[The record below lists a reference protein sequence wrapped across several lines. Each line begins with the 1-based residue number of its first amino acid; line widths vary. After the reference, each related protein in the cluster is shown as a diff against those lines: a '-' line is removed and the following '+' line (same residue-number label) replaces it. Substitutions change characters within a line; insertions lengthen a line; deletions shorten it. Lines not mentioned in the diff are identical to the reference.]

1 MKKNSLKKII
11 VLGITIIVF
20 SYAVKNII
28 INPYYSGFN
37 EAYADSITSNEADF
51 KFDAAT
57 GTITKYIGNQTDIV
71 IPSTINGQAVTSIG
85 INAFADC
92 SKLIKIIIPDCI
104 TSIGNNAFGN
114 CVNLENIIVKHNNK
128 YYTSV
133 DGVLFNKLKTEIIK
147 YPEGKKD
154 TSYSIPKSVSSIG
167 DGSFILSHNLTSIE
181 IPNSVKSIGERTFNG
196 CSDLT
201 SINIPDSVTNIGDN
215 AFGHCNKL
223 ISINIPDGVTSI
235 SGSEFSDCIGLK
247 SITIPNSVV
256 SIKNSA
262 FYGCSSLESVTIPS
276 SVTSIG
282 SGAFYSCSSLANITI
297 PNGTTSIE
305 KYAFYECVGL
315 TTVTIP
321 NSVTSIGTNAF
332 AGCSNAMFY
341 LESEKTKELLLRPDP
356 NSTTYVES
364 NRIVL
369 K

>member
-1 MKKNSLKKII
+1 MKKSTLKKII
-11 VLGITIIVF
+11 VLGITIIVV
-20 SYAVKNII
+20 SYVVKNIVI
-28 INPYYSGFN
+28 DRYYLSSN
-37 EAYADSITSNEADF
+37 EEYGDSISSNEDDF

-57 GTITKYIGNQTDIV
+57 GTIIKYNGNQTDVV
-71 IPSTINGQAVTSIG
+71 IPSTINGQSVTSIG

-104 TSIGNNAFGN
+104 TSIGTNAFGN
-114 CVNLENIIVKHNNK
+114 CANLENIIVKHNNK

-154 TSYSIPKSVSSIG
+154 TSCNIPKSVSSIG
-167 DGSFILSHNLTSIE
+167 DGSFILSRNLTSIA
-181 IPNSVKSIGERTFNG
+181 IPSSVKSIGERAFNG
-196 CSDLT
+196 CSGLT
-201 SINIPDSVTNIGDN
+201 SINIPDGVTNIGDN

-223 ISINIPDGVTSI
+223 MSIKIPSGVTNI

-256 SIKNSA
+256 SIGNSA
-262 FYGCSSLESVTIPS
+262 FYGCSSLESITIPS

-282 SGAFYSCSSLANITI
+282 SGAFYSCGSLANITI

-305 KYAFYECVGL
+305 KYAFYECGGL

-332 AGCSNAMFY
+332 LGCSNAIFY
-341 LESEKTKELLLRPDP
+341 LESEKTKELLLQPDAS
-356 NSTTYVES
+356 STTYVES